1 MPKDIEVLMD
11 YYLLTELTARIAYHL
26 ALSGAE
32 TFRIEE
38 TMRRIIGAYGIEC
51 QAFAIPNCVMVSL
64 EAANGKPLMVMKRVG
79 FHGNDLEAV
88 EKLNAL
94 SRRICAETPAPE
106 VAAQWLKETLAGR
119 RSYSVAAYYLGNFLG
134 AAGFCPVFGGTMR
147 DSLWA
152 GLMGLIIGFVTRQMD
167 KWETNPFFST
177 IAAAFVMAV
186 PAYLLAGFQMLDY
199 VDAVIIG
206 SLMILVPGLLI
217 TNSMRDIIYGDT
229 NSGIIRIVQVFL
241 SAFAIAMG
249 TAAAWR
255 LTAGVYGM
263 TAMGGLA
270 SHPVWAQDIMI
281 FVACTGFFI
290 LFNVHGWGS
299 FLCAF
304 GGVLTWTSYLLLRQL
319 GFDIYGMNF
328 FAAVV
333 AALYS
338 ETMARSRKY
347 PVTSYLVISSIPLLP
362 GAGIYYTMSIGLG
375 GDMQAALHKGL
386 ETAGIAGSIAVAI
399 LLVSTVFRLVT
410 SQRAKRK
417 RKCK

>member
-94 SRRICAETPAPE
+94 SRRICAETPVPE
-106 VAAQWLKETLAGR
+106 VAAQWLKETLAER
-119 RSYSVAAYYLGNFLG
+119 RTYSVAAYYLGNFLG

-270 SHPVWAQDIMI
+270 SHPVWAQDMMI
-281 FVACTGFFI
+281 FVACTGFMI

-299 FLCAF
+299 LLCAF

-333 AALYS
+333 AAIYS

>member
-11 YYLLTELTARIAYHL
+11 YYLLTELTARVAYHL

-106 VAAQWLKETLAGR
+106 VAAQWLKETLAAR
-119 RSYSVAAYYLGNFLG
+119 RTYSTAAYYLGNFLS

-152 GLMGLIIGFVTRQMD
+152 GLMGLIIGFVSHQMD

-177 IAAAFVMAV
+177 IAAAFLMAV
-186 PAYLLAGFQMLDY
+186 PAYLLAGFQLLDY

-229 NSGIIRIVQVFL
+229 NSGINRIVQVFL

-263 TAMGGLA
+263 TTIGGLA
-270 SHPVWAQDIMI
+270 GHPMWAQDMMI
-281 FVACTGFFI
+281 FVACTGFMI

-299 FLCAF
+299 LLCAF

-333 AALYS
+333 AAIYS

-375 GDMQAALHKGL
+375 GDVQAALHKGL
-386 ETAGIAGSIAVAI
+386 ETAGVAGSIAVAI
-399 LLVSTVFRLVT
+399 LLVSTVFRLIT
-410 SQRAKRK
+410 SLRSKRK
-417 RKCK
+417 

>member
-1 MPKDIEVLMD
+1 MD

-106 VAAQWLKETLAGR
+106 VAAQWLKETLAAR
-119 RSYSVAAYYLGNFLG
+119 RTYSAAAYYLGNFLG

-152 GLMGLIIGFVTRQMD
+152 GLMGLIIGFVSHQMD

-177 IAAAFVMAV
+177 IAAAFLMAV
-186 PAYLLAGFQMLDY
+186 PAYLLAGFQLLDY

-229 NSGIIRIVQVFL
+229 NSGINRIVQVFL

-263 TAMGGLA
+263 TTIGGLA
-270 SHPVWAQDIMI
+270 GHPMWAQDMMI
-281 FVACTGFFI
+281 FVACTGFMI

-299 FLCAF
+299 LLCAL

-333 AALYS
+333 AAIYS

-375 GDMQAALHKGL
+375 GDVQAALHKGL
-386 ETAGIAGSIAVAI
+386 ETAGVAGSIAVAI
-399 LLVSTVFRLVT
+399 LLVSTVFRLIT
-410 SQRAKRK
+410 SLRSKRK
-417 RKCK
+417 

>member
-106 VAAQWLKETLAGR
+106 VAAQWLKETLAER
-119 RSYSVAAYYLGNFLG
+119 RTYSVAAYYLGNFLG

-152 GLMGLIIGFVTRQMD
+152 GLMGLIIGFVSRQMD

-177 IAAAFVMAV
+177 IAAAFLMAV
-186 PAYLLAGFQMLDY
+186 PAYLLAGFQLLDY

-229 NSGIIRIVQVFL
+229 NSGINRIVQVFL

-263 TAMGGLA
+263 TAIGGLA
-270 SHPVWAQDIMI
+270 GHPMWAQDMMI
-281 FVACTGFFI
+281 FVACTGFMI

-299 FLCAF
+299 LLCAF

-333 AALYS
+333 AAIYS

-375 GDMQAALHKGL
+375 GDVQAALHKGL
-386 ETAGIAGSIAVAI
+386 ETAGVAGSIAVAI
-399 LLVSTVFRLVT
+399 LLVSTVFRLIT
-410 SQRAKRK
+410 SLRSKRK
-417 RKCK
+417 

>member
-11 YYLLTELTARIAYHL
+11 YYLLTELTARVAYHL

-106 VAAQWLKETLAGR
+106 VAAQWLKETLAAR
-119 RSYSVAAYYLGNFLG
+119 RTYSAAAYYLGNFLG

-152 GLMGLIIGFVTRQMD
+152 GLMGLIIGFVSRQMD

-177 IAAAFVMAV
+177 IAAAFLMAV
-186 PAYLLAGFQMLDY
+186 PAYLLAGLHLLDY

-229 NSGIIRIVQVFL
+229 NSGINRIVQVFL

-263 TAMGGLA
+263 TAIGGLA
-270 SHPVWAQDIMI
+270 GHPMWAQDMMI
-281 FVACTGFFI
+281 FVACTGFMI

-299 FLCAF
+299 LLCAF

-333 AALYS
+333 AAIYA

-375 GDMQAALHKGL
+375 GDVQAALHKGL
-386 ETAGIAGSIAVAI
+386 ETAGVAGSIAVAI

-417 RKCK
+417 NKCK

>member
-304 GGVLTWTSYLLLRQL
+304 GGVLTWMSYLLLRHL

-417 RKCK
+417 HKCK